1 MASKIQKVTLF
12 PALFLFFLSIV
23 FSVITLIVGDFSLRQ
38 LLLILTMSLFIAG
51 LVLAVYWGY
60 SWVFSKKFHERETGF
75 LVWLLAHSRLIGFL
89 LLILGAVILVWVGE
103 LVWKDIVV
111 WEKELSLIFFGS
123 RAGESISLGIGMVLI
138 NYFFIGLTFVL
149 VSLVVLFHR
158 ARFCPHYFGYL
169 GSQYRKT
176 AMHQKCLHCHL
187 KADCMST
194 DKR

>member
-1 MASKIQKVTLF
+1 MF

-38 LLLILTMSLFIAG
+38 LLLILTISLFIAG

-75 LVWLLAHSRLIGFL
+75 FVWLLAHSRLIGFL

-111 WEKELSLIFFGS
+111 WEKELSLIFFAS
-123 RAGESISLGIGMVLI
+123 RAGESISLGIGW
-138 NYFFIGLTFVL
+138 Y
-149 VSLVVLFHR
+149 
-158 ARFCPHYFGYL
+158 
-169 GSQYRKT
+169 
-176 AMHQKCLHCHL
+176 
-187 KADCMST
+187 
-194 DKR
+194 